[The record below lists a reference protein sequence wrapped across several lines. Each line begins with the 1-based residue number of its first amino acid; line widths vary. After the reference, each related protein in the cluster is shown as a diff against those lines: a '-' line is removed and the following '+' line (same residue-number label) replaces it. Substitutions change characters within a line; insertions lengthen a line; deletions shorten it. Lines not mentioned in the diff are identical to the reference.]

1 MKDNLTEKEI
11 DIHGTISYRL
21 NGKFHREDGPA
32 RKFISGTEFWLVNGN
47 FHRMDGPAA
56 SYANGYQEWW
66 IRGERLD
73 CRTQSEFERLIKLKA
88 IW

>member
-1 MKDNLTEKEI
+1 MSNQEPTKKTNKD
-11 DIHGTISYRL
+11 GTIFYML
-21 NGKFHREDGPA
+21 DGKCHREDGPA
-32 RKFISGTEFWLVNGN
+32 RKFISGTEFWLVDGN

-73 CRTQSEFERLIKLKA
+73 CSTQTEFERLIKLKA